1 LKRHQNDG
9 LRKRCGCKRRDWS
22 KCSHPW
28 HLNFQWE
35 GHHYRLSLDR
45 EVAPRRLLG
54 KTDAETEAGRIQ
66 SEIRAGTFIA
76 RKARRTAVP
85 APAAGETLTFRA
97 FGEKFIERYS
107 KARGKASI
115 EDDRYML
122 ERVCAFTGLS
132 ETPLGDKALAAV
144 TADDAEHF
152 LENLRARG
160 RAGSTYNHYRQLLLN
175 MFRWGT
181 RKAFLTRNPL
191 EHAELPRQPQ
201 AKRSRRLTEDEETR
215 LLTAAA
221 WYPHV
226 YRLIVGALETG
237 CRQGELLQLLWR
249 DVDLTR
255 QELRVR
261 AEHAKDAEERVL
273 PISTRL
279 KAVLEMARTDPTGK
293 EAPGEAFVFGDAV
306 GGALGSFK
314 KAWQATLLRANGV
327 EPVWKGGHGKLTP
340 TCVEAL
346 RAIDLHF
353 HDLRHEAGSRW
364 LEGGMPIHHV
374 KELLGHSNIK
384 TTDTY
389 LNATRLGL
397 RESMR
402 KFEESR
408 TSCTLVAQT
417 PDEQVDAEGTE
428 ERPEDPQTPVPSG
441 LISGGVDEARTRDL
455 RRDRPAF

>member
-1 LKRHQNDG
+1 MTRHQNDG

-22 KCSHPW
+22 KCKHPW

-35 GHHYRLSLDR
+35 GQHYRLSLDR
-45 EVAPRRLLG
+45 EIGRRLLG

-66 SEIRAGTFIA
+66 AEIRAGAFIA
-76 RKARRTAVP
+76 RKARREAAAVP
-85 APAAGETLTFRA
+85 TTGEVLTFRG
-97 FGEKFIERYS
+97 FGEKFLERYS
-107 KARGKASI
+107 QARGKASVA
-115 EDDRYML
+115 DDVYML
-122 ERVCAFTGLS
+122 EAVCAFKGLA
-132 ETPLGDKALAAV
+132 ETPLGEKPLTSV

-152 LENLRARG
+152 LEALRARG

-181 RKAFLTRNPL
+181 RKAFLARNPL

-221 WYPHV
+221 TYPHV

-279 KAVLEMARTDPTGK
+279 KAVLEMARTDPAGK
-293 EAPGEAFVFGDAV
+293 ELPAEAHVFGDAV

-340 TCVEAL
+340 ACVDAL
-346 RAIDLHF
+346 RTIDLHF

-374 KELLGHSNIK
+374 KELLGHANIK

-402 KFEESR
+402 KFDESR
-408 TSCTLVAQT
+408 TSCTPVAQT
-417 PDEQVDAEGTE
+417 DLEQDAGEGTDE
-428 ERPEDPQTPVPSG
+428 GPEDPQTTVPSG
-441 LISGGVDEARTRDL
+441 LINGGVDEARTRDL